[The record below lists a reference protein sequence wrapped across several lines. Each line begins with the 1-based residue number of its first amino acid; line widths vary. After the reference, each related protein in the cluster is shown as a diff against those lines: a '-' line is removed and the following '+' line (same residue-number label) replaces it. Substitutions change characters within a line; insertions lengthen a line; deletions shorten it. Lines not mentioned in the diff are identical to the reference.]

1 MGKQKNGKKKSSSS
15 KNASGQ
21 GGGELLYIS
30 PSRIRYQHSR
40 IRSTF
45 SGCGRS
51 VTDTLDEIR
60 RGELNPWDLPVIQV
74 LVGPDENDGNGP
86 WYFSLNN
93 RRLWVFKQCLKEGL
107 LDNSKHNNTIP
118 VRIRLPKSAAEAE
131 RYSVNNCAL
140 EAKFM
145 RESGGGGGGKVKA
158 AVDNSEKESEKA
170 EVAAAPAI

>member
-40 IRSTF
+40 IRATF

-74 LVGPDENDGNGP
+74 NVFYLYSCLIFDALLV
-86 WYFSLNN
+86 S
-93 RRLWVFKQCLKEGL
+93 
-107 LDNSKHNNTIP
+107 
-118 VRIRLPKSAAEAE
+118 
-131 RYSVNNCAL
+131 
-140 EAKFM
+140 
-145 RESGGGGGGKVKA
+145 RESKL
-158 AVDNSEKESEKA
+158 
-170 EVAAAPAI
+170 

>member
-40 IRSTF
+40 IRPTF

-74 LVGPDENDGNGP
+74 N
-86 WYFSLNN
+86 
-93 RRLWVFKQCLKEGL
+93 VFYLYSCLIF
-107 LDNSKHNNTIP
+107 D
-118 VRIRLPKSAAEAE
+118 A
-131 RYSVNNCAL
+131 
-140 EAKFM
+140 
-145 RESGGGGGGKVKA
+145 
-158 AVDNSEKESEKA
+158 
-170 EVAAAPAI
+170 

>member
-40 IRSTF
+40 IRPTF

-74 LVGPDENDGNGP
+74 NAFLFVLVSSE
-86 WYFSLNN
+86 
-93 RRLWVFKQCLKEGL
+93 
-107 LDNSKHNNTIP
+107 SK
-118 VRIRLPKSAAEAE
+118 L
-131 RYSVNNCAL
+131 
-140 EAKFM
+140 
-145 RESGGGGGGKVKA
+145 
-158 AVDNSEKESEKA
+158 
-170 EVAAAPAI
+170 